1 MNSEAI
7 SAILSK
13 HPALK
18 ASKAKLEAMEPGAY
32 VVHRSWGF
40 GQIKSFDDADQKLVI
55 DFKGKKAHRMDP
67 VFCVTSMEVLPAKH
81 ILARKETEP
90 AKVKELVEDNPVQL
104 VIDTLSAYPGKA
116 ASAIELE
123 IVLSQVVGEEKFKRW
138 FSNVKKQLVK
148 DPRVGVPAKKT
159 EAYIVRDEP
168 VSAETEIMEE
178 FSNTRSARRRIS
190 LAEDLLAA
198 SIKEESKA
206 GLGQVLSGITAL
218 TSLRRPSAQG
228 LISTSWKPH
237 SMKKRCM
244 ASASAR
250 RFQRAGN
257 SRASAW

>member
-198 SIKEESKA
+198 SIKEESKQS
-206 GLGQVLSGITAL
+206 LGTVLNGITEAVRDSNQL
-218 TSLRRPSAQG
+218 DASERLYGAFVRDELARILGHEVPSSSPSG
-228 LISTSWKPH
+228 VST
-237 SMKKRCM
+237 R
-244 ASASAR
+244 
-250 RFQRAGN
+250 
-257 SRASAW
+257 